1 MAVKPLTMALE
12 RTVENVG
19 RYVQG
24 KLTDIVAFPLEMAV
38 WVASPRFGRLVSVRE
53 EDHFRQGLENTL
65 RQGRRLVGIVNH
77 QGLGD
82 GIALAVTTK
91 YIVQVAWQMGF
102 NIEGFIMPVA
112 ASLELGGQGVLSQ
125 ILYKAFTPNYERIGR
140 VYSFPYT
147 REEESKYGLIR
158 KKETYLREVRAMIKG
173 AASGLHVAVF
183 VEGRVEG
190 GRTNKETGRING
202 LVEVKKDIPIQFF
215 ELMANQGFSADFL
228 PIGID
233 GSYRYFSADHR
244 LPTGELLR
252 GLLGREVDPVIS
264 RVGEVVSLEE
274 VSDLYGKPGK
284 DNAEQVTRFL
294 MGRVAGLLPDEVR
307 GVYRNEV
314 RQTLN

>member
-1 MAVKPLTMALE
+1 MALE
-12 RTVENVG
+12 RIVENVG

-38 WVASPRFGRLVSVRE
+38 WIASPRFGRMVSVKE
-53 EDHFRQGLENTL
+53 EDHFREGLENTL

-82 GIALAVTTK
+82 GVALSVTTRH
-91 YIVQVAWQMGF
+91 IVQVAQQMGF

-112 ASLELGGQGVLSQ
+112 ASLKSGGQGVLTQ

-147 REEESKYGLIR
+147 REEESKYGLR
-158 KKETYLREVRAMIKG
+158 RTKETYLREVRAMRKG

-183 VEGRVEG
+183 AEGRVEG

-202 LVEVKKDIPIQFF
+202 LVEVKKEVPIHFF

-252 GLLGREVDPVIS
+252 GLLGGEVDPVIS
-264 RVGEVVSLEE
+264 RIGDVIPLEE
-274 VSDLYGKPGK
+274 VSGLYGKPSK
-284 DNAEQVTRFL
+284 DNAEQVTKFL
-294 MGRVAGLLPDEVR
+294 MGRVAGLLPDEAK

-314 RQTLN
+314 TQILN